1 MDPNEIGFVTKG
13 PTYASIQSYASN
25 IGLTVV
31 PLFTKRRHCR
41 ASSVQIDVFPCA
53 FDSLQEYQ
61 VKSYDG
67 HSIDLATV

>member
-1 MDPNEIGFVTKG
+1 M
-13 PTYASIQSYASN
+13 
-25 IGLTVV
+25 

-53 FDSLQEYQ
+53 FDSLQEFP

-67 HSIDLATV
+67 HSIVLAKV

>member
-1 MDPNEIGFVTKG
+1 MDPNEIGCVTKG
-13 PTYASIQSYASN
+13 PMYASFQSYASN

-31 PLFTKRRHCR
+31 PFFTKRRHCR
-41 ASSVQIDVFPCA
+41 AYGVKINVFPCA
-53 FDSLQEYQ
+53 FDSLQEFQ